1 MYRLLTP
8 IRSIGRHR
16 VRYLIFGLL
25 ILLLLLLSVG
35 TRAVGGA
42 ATAQSSAIMNRYAGT
57 FCFYDAMK
65 PHGVQADLETV
76 LQGLP
81 HVAQKDWVAMH
92 EMSHTPGLRLIGCEP
107 SFLEIS
113 RLDGRLYENDHEC
126 VINVDYAN
134 FLLRTTDWK
143 GIGDEITVYDTE
155 NPNAGR
161 VKHLD
166 SGLEFEINDRLYT
179 TTMTVVG
186 VIPNDETR
194 FSSGVYF
201 SKHQIYTTL
210 DAVTAA
216 YTGIENNLYYS
227 GFSFASK
234 LDRYPPRSECS
245 FFHIRT
251 DQKWIRLSEDGTHWI
266 FRDKYTQE
274 NLEFCD
280 AEILFSE
287 APPNE
292 GIFCFVQLDD
302 PAHAEAFRRA
312 ACGAYNGI
320 QYSRAE
326 ERVEETDGKS
336 VTYYSYPACQEY
348 WYAAYLIADPPSLV
362 ESLAP
367 VAPLCDSIA
376 KAATAA
382 TAVLILLMTILLV
395 HDRQYEIGVL
405 RCIGVTSGGVCG
417 RFVAE
422 ILVFLVI
429 VAALGLALAVPAA
442 RLAANYL
449 GVGDALGSVFAT
461 AVPQLALIAA
471 ATVVSCVLA
480 AVMILQKKPMEI
492 LNSRT

>member
-42 ATAQSSAIMNRYAGT
+42 AAAQSSAIMNRYAGT

-76 LQGLP
+76 LEGLP
-81 HVAQKDWVAMH
+81 YVAQTDWVAMH
-92 EMSHTPGLRLIGCEP
+92 EMNHTPGLRLIGCEP

-161 VKHLD
+161 VKYLD

-194 FSSGVYF
+194 FSSGVHF

-227 GFSFASK
+227 RFGLSSK
-234 LDRYPPRSECS
+234 MGRYAPRMECTY
-245 FFHIRT
+245 FTART
-251 DQKWIRLSEDGTHWI
+251 DQKWIRLSDDGTHWI

-274 NLEFCD
+274 DLEFCD
-280 AEILFSE
+280 AEILFSA

-292 GIFCFVQLDD
+292 GYFCFVRVDD
-302 PAHAEAFRRA
+302 PSHADAFRRA
-312 ACGAYNGI
+312 ACCAYNGI

-326 ERVEETDGKS
+326 EHIEETDGKS

-348 WYAAYLIADPPSLV
+348 WYAAHLIADPTSLV
-362 ESLAP
+362 ESLSP
-367 VAPLCDSIA
+367 ITPLCATIA
-376 KAATAA
+376 KAAAAA
-382 TAVLILLMTILLV
+382 TVILILLMTILLI

-405 RCIGVTSGGVCG
+405 RCMGVTSGGVCG

-429 VAALGLALAVPAA
+429 VSAIGLALAVPAA

-449 GVGDALGSVFAT
+449 GVGDSLGNVFST
-461 AVPQLALIAA
+461 AGTQLLLIAA
-471 ATVVSCVLA
+471 ATIVSCVLA
-480 AVMILQKKPMEI
+480 AAMILAKRPMEI